1 MPSKFYQ
8 DQIKKKLSLSGGVEK
23 PCPNEPYPGDNLDEE
38 IHANWIKVK
47 NKQQK
52 RPHRGTRVFRS
63 MEVGD
68 KMAFK
73 GALLC

>member
-1 MPSKFYQ
+1 M
-8 DQIKKKLSLSGGVEK
+8 EK